1 MPPFARPTDLN
12 YQAAKGSTRG
22 QACHMA
28 KIEIPL
34 AFRER
39 PVWPKEE
46 PAPSISYIVEPYQ
59 PQPVRS
65 VQKVLKDRKLLRPLI
80 DLNAY
85 ACRGEIDWLALRI
98 VMPGFHQARNVQPAI
113 AGMLGDIGSRSTVF
127 VSGPNGE
134 TGYKGSDFILKFQQP
149 NSREL
154 GHVLTKMADHYSLER
169 AKLPELQIMG
179 VEISV
184 DFYVKGAG
192 DLSEDTANFKRWQ
205 MVDIL
210 RRHLKPDPVLTELPA
225 AGPRFYGGKFGGG
238 GATHFVNPS
247 VSDLG
252 HSVVPLAPRLG
263 LDPEHLVA
271 LDLNKHSQP
280 DVDAT
285 SWIGAKDFH
294 VMLRT
299 MDKVTDQRDPASGTF
314 LDLSMAERR
323 ARVEV
328 TLQGKADEVGG
339 HGAVG
344 LNNLGDLAGF
354 PFKSIRRTVFEFYL
368 ATLGE
373 QCDGTSLGIRL
384 RANEEEIFRRS
395 GVYGL
400 DRFHRAVQLVN
411 QARIAKGEQDAP
423 VVRLGE
429 KGRMLSWMD
438 MNQKIDRALKKLGKD
453 WGALFEAFE

>member
-1 MPPFARPTDLN
+1 MT
-12 YQAAKGSTRG
+12 
-22 QACHMA
+22 

-34 AFRER
+34 AFKER
-39 PVWPKEE
+39 PVWPEGVS
-46 PAPSISYIVEPYQ
+46 APSISYNVEPYQ
-59 PQPVRS
+59 PQPGRS
-65 VQKVLKDRKLLRPLI
+65 VQKVLAGRQVVRPLI

-85 ACRGEIDWLALRI
+85 ACRAEIDWLALRI
-98 VMPGFHQARNVQPAI
+98 VTPGYHQARNVQPAI

-134 TGYKGSDFILKFQQP
+134 TGYMGSDFILKFQQP
-149 NSREL
+149 STREL
-154 GHVLTKMADHYSLER
+154 GHVLAKVAGRYDLDC
-169 AKLPELQIMG
+169 AKLAELQIMG

-184 DFYVKGAG
+184 DFYVKGFEG
-192 DLSEDTANFKRWQ
+192 LSEDTANLMRWQ

-225 AGPRFYGGKFGGG
+225 AGPRFFGGKFGGG

-247 VSDLG
+247 ASDLG
-252 HSVVPLAPRLG
+252 PRLLVLASRLG
-263 LDPEHLVA
+263 LEPENLVA
-271 LDLNKHSQP
+271 LDLNKHGKP
-280 DVDAT
+280 DVDTT
-285 SWIGAKDFH
+285 SWIGPKDFH

-299 MDKVTDQRDPASGTF
+299 MDKVTDKRDPASGTF
-314 LDLSMAERR
+314 LDLLTEERR

-344 LNNLGDLAGF
+344 LKTLGDLAGF
-354 PFKSIRRTVFEFYL
+354 PFKSIRRLFFEFYL
-368 ATLGE
+368 ATIGD
-373 QCDGTSLGIRL
+373 QCDSTSLGIKL
-384 RANEEEIFRRS
+384 RANEQEIFRRS

-411 QARIAKGEQDAP
+411 QARITRGEQD
-423 VVRLGE
+423 VSLVRLGE

-453 WGALFEAFE
+453 WGALFEAVE

>member
-1 MPPFARPTDLN
+1 
-12 YQAAKGSTRG
+12 
-22 QACHMA
+22 MA

-39 PVWPKEE
+39 PVWPKDE
-46 PAPSISYIVEPYQ
+46 PATSISYIVEPYQ
-59 PQPVRS
+59 PQPGRS
-65 VQKVLKDRKLLRPLI
+65 VQKVLADRKLLRPLI

-85 ACRGEIDWLALRI
+85 ACRGEIDWLELRI
-98 VMPGFHQARNVQPAI
+98 NTPGVHQARNMQPAI
-113 AGMLGDIGSRSTVF
+113 TEMLSKLGSSSTVF
-127 VSGPNGE
+127 VTGPDRE
-134 TGYKGSDFILKFQQP
+134 TGYIGSKFILKFQQP
-149 NSREL
+149 NPREL
-154 GHVLTKMADHYSLER
+154 GHVLTKMADHYSLDS
-169 AKLPELQIMG
+169 AKMSELQIMG
-179 VEISV
+179 IEISV

-192 DLSEDTANFKRWQ
+192 TLTENTANLKRWQ

-210 RRHLKPDPVLTELPA
+210 RRHLKPDPVLTELPS

-247 VSDLG
+247 ASDLG
-252 HSVVPLAPRLG
+252 HHLLVLAPHLG
-263 LDPEHLVA
+263 LEPEDLVA
-271 LDLNKHSQP
+271 LDLNKHGQP
-280 DVDAT
+280 DVDTT

-328 TLQGKADEVGG
+328 TLQGEADEVGG

-344 LNNLGDLAGF
+344 LKNLGDLAGF
-354 PFKSIRRTVFEFYL
+354 PFKTIRRTFFEFYL

-373 QCDGTSLGIRL
+373 QCDGTSLGIKL

-395 GVYGL
+395 GIYGL

-411 QARIAKGEQDAP
+411 QARIAKGDKDVS

>member
-1 MPPFARPTDLN
+1 MT
-12 YQAAKGSTRG
+12 
-22 QACHMA
+22 

-34 AFRER
+34 AFKER
-39 PVWPKEE
+39 PVWPDDMS
-46 PAPSISYIVEPYQ
+46 APSISYDVEPYQ
-59 PQPVRS
+59 PKPGRS
-65 VQKVLKDRKLLRPLI
+65 VQKVLAGRKLVTPLI

-85 ACRGEIDWLALRI
+85 ACRAEIDWLALRI
-98 VMPGFHQARNVQPAI
+98 VTPGYHQARNVQPAI

-134 TGYKGSDFILKFQQP
+134 TGYMGSDFILKFQQP
-149 NSREL
+149 SPREL
-154 GHVLTKMADHYSLER
+154 GYVLAKIAGHYDLDR
-169 AKLPELQIMG
+169 AKLPELRIMG
-179 VEISV
+179 VEVSV
-184 DFYVKGAG
+184 DFYVKGAKG
-192 DLSEDTANFKRWQ
+192 LTENAANLKRWQ
-205 MVDIL
+205 LVDIL

-225 AGPRFYGGKFGGG
+225 AGPRFFGGKFGGG

-247 VSDLG
+247 AKDLG
-252 HSVVPLAPRLG
+252 HSVLPLASRLG
-263 LDPEHLVA
+263 IDPEHLVA

-280 DVDAT
+280 EVDVT

-299 MDKVTDQRDPASGTF
+299 MDKVTDRRDPARDTF
-314 LDLSMAERR
+314 SVLSMAERR

-344 LNNLGDLAGF
+344 LETLGDLAVF
-354 PFKSIRRTVFEFYL
+354 PFKSIRRPFFEFYL
-368 ATLGE
+368 ATIGD
-373 QCDGTSLGIRL
+373 QCDGTSLGIKL
-384 RANEEEIFRRS
+384 RANEQEIFCRS

-400 DRFHRAVQLVN
+400 DRFHRTIQLVN
-411 QARIAKGEQDAP
+411 HARITKGEQDVS

-453 WGALFEAFE
+453 WGALFEAVE

>member
-1 MPPFARPTDLN
+1 MT
-12 YQAAKGSTRG
+12 
-22 QACHMA
+22 

-39 PVWPKEE
+39 PVWPKDE
-46 PAPSISYIVEPYQ
+46 PAPCIGYTVEPYQ
-59 PQPVRS
+59 PQPGRS
-65 VQKVLKDRKLLRPLI
+65 VQKVLTGRKLLRPLI

-85 ACRGEIDWLALRI
+85 VCRAEIDWLELRLVI
-98 VMPGFHQARNVQPAI
+98 PAFRQARNLQPAI
-113 AGMLGDIGSRSTVF
+113 ARMLSDIGSDSTVF
-127 VSGPNGE
+127 VSGPDRRP
-134 TGYKGSDFILKFQQP
+134 GYMGSDFILKFQQP
-149 NSREL
+149 NPREL
-154 GHVLTKMADHYSLER
+154 GHVLAKVAGSYGLDSAKMS
-169 AKLPELQIMG
+169 ELQIMG

-184 DFYVKGAG
+184 DFYVKGTG
-192 DLSEDTANFKRWQ
+192 GLSEGTANLKRWQ

-247 VSDLG
+247 ASDLG
-252 HSVVPLAPRLG
+252 HRLLVLAPGLG
-263 LDPEHLVA
+263 LEPESLVA

-314 LDLSMAERR
+314 LDLSKAERR

-328 TLQGKADEVGG
+328 TLQGKVDEVGG

-344 LNNLGDLAGF
+344 LKTLGDLAGF
-354 PFKSIRRTVFEFYL
+354 PFKTIRRTFFEFYL

-373 QCDGTSLGIRL
+373 QCDGTALGIKL

-400 DRFHRAVQLVN
+400 DRFHRTVQMVN
-411 QARIAKGEQDAP
+411 KARIAKGEQDVS

-453 WGALFEAFE
+453 WGALF

>member
-1 MPPFARPTDLN
+1 MT
-12 YQAAKGSTRG
+12 
-22 QACHMA
+22 

-34 AFRER
+34 SFKAR
-39 PVWPKEE
+39 PIWPEDVS
-46 PAPSISYIVEPYQ
+46 APSISYAVEPYQ
-59 PQPVRS
+59 AQAGRS
-65 VQKVLKDRKLLRPLI
+65 VQKVLAGRRLASPMI
-80 DLNAY
+80 DLNDY
-85 ACRGEIDWLALRI
+85 LCRAEIDWLALR
-98 VMPGFHQARNVQPAI
+98 VVTPGFHQARNLQPAI
-113 AGMLGDIGSRSTVF
+113 AGVLGDIGSRSTVF
-127 VSGPNGE
+127 VTGPNGE

-154 GHVLTKMADHYSLER
+154 GHVLAQFAGRYGLDTAR
-169 AKLPELQIMG
+169 LPELRIMG

-184 DFYVKGAG
+184 DFYVKGVECLPG
-192 DLSEDTANFKRWQ
+192 DLADLKRWQ

-210 RRHLKPDPVLTELPA
+210 RRHLKPEPVLTELPA
-225 AGPRFYGGKFGGG
+225 AGPRFYGGKFGGS
-238 GATHFVNPS
+238 GATHFVSPS
-247 VSDLG
+247 AKDLG
-252 HSVVPLAPRLG
+252 HRVLASAPRLG
-263 LDPEHLVA
+263 LEPEHLVA

-285 SWIGAKDFH
+285 SWIGAKGCH

-299 MDKVTDQRDPASGTF
+299 MDKVTDQRDPSRGTVVN
-314 LDLSMAERR
+314 LPMAERR

-344 LNNLGDLAGF
+344 LKSLGDLAGF
-354 PFKSIRRTVFEFYL
+354 SFKTIRRTFFEFYL
-368 ATLGE
+368 ATFGN
-373 QCDGTSLGIRL
+373 QCDGTVLDIKL

-411 QARIAKGEQDAP
+411 QARIAKGEKGVS
-423 VVRLGE
+423 VVRLGD

-438 MNQKIDRALKKLGKD
+438 MNQKIDRALKRLGKD
-453 WGALFEAFE
+453 WDRLF